1 MAENTPITVPAPA
14 SEPGLPADAG
24 PRRTRRGLRV
34 LRNLMRDRTGVA
46 GAVLVG
52 LALFAALFGPLLA
65 PYDPNLIHPDARL
78 AAPGSRFLLGA
89 DELGRDV
96 LSRALYG
103 ARISIVVGVL
113 VVLCAGAIGVTVG
126 LLSGYAKGLVDGVAM
141 RIMDVLFAFP
151 TLLLAMAVVAVLG
164 TDMRNLIVAL
174 VLVYIPA
181 FARVAR
187 ASTLSVVE
195 EPYIEAARAVGLPHR
210 RILFRYVLP
219 NIMPPVLVQAT
230 ISLAYAILVEAS
242 LSYLGLGVQP
252 PDASWGSMLATGK
265 PYLELAAWLCM
276 VPGLAIML
284 TVLGFNLLGD
294 ALRDVLDPRLRR

>member
-1 MAENTPITVPAPA
+1 MAETTAITLSGPDPAPA
-14 SEPGLPADAG
+14 EVN
-24 PRRTRRGLRV
+24 PRRPRTGLRV
-34 LRNLMRDRTGVA
+34 LRNLAGDRTGLI
-46 GAVLVG
+46 GLVLAG

-78 AAPGSRFLLGA
+78 AAPGTRFLLGA

-103 ARISIVVGVL
+103 ARISIVVGLL
-113 VVLCAGAIGVTVG
+113 VVLCAGVIGVSVG
-126 LLSGYAKGLVDGVAM
+126 LLSGYAKGLLDGVSM

-164 TDMRNLIVAL
+164 TDMHNLIIAL

-195 EPYIEAARAVGLPHR
+195 EPYIEAARAVGHPHR
-210 RILFRYVLP
+210 RILLRYVLP
-219 NIMPPVLVQAT
+219 NIMAPVLVQAT

-265 PYLELAAWLCM
+265 PYLELAFWPCL

-294 ALRDVLDPRLRR
+294 ALRDALDPRLRR